1 VVDFFDV
8 ELVEQ
13 GIVNGEKILERKES

>member
-13 GIVNGEKILERKES
+13 GIISGEKILERKES

>member
-13 GIVNGEKILERKES
+13 GIINVEKILERKES